1 MSSNT
6 YETTISDAMRAAG
19 VPMRYMGAEP
29 RADLL
34 KGAYLYGRTGRGK
47 THAAC
52 GAIRAYV
59 EQHVREVSEG
69 FWLYSGKRAM
79 FVDTPTWFSE
89 LKATYDTRG
98 VSELDVMDRYATC
111 GLLVLDDLG
120 KGEKTAWATDR
131 LYTILNRRWNEGLP
145 TIITSNYGLARLVSM
160 LTADEET
167 AQAIASRVL
176 GMCDG
181 IEVGGEDRRRKNS

>member
-1 MSSNT
+1 MPGILFFCCHGFGSRGGGNSGSPGSPGKAS
-6 YETTISDAMRAAG
+6 YLCYAESGGAF
-19 VPMRYMGAEP
+19 RY
-29 RADLL
+29 
-34 KGAYLYGRTGRGK
+34 
-47 THAAC
+47 
-52 GAIRAYV
+52 
-59 EQHVREVSEG
+59 
-69 FWLYSGKRAM
+69 
-79 FVDTPTWFSE
+79 
-89 LKATYDTRG
+89 
-98 VSELDVMDRYATC
+98 
-111 GLLVLDDLG
+111 LG